1 MYLKKII
8 KDNLSLIFLF
18 SLTIFIIWPIFLPGY
33 FSHHDDLQVMRIFEM
48 RKCFADFQIP
58 CRWVPDMGFGNGYP
72 LFNYYNVLPY
82 YIGGLA
88 SLILGFIGSA
98 KLLFLIALILATF
111 SMYLFVKEW
120 LGIYPALLASVL
132 YTFAPYRA
140 LDIFVRGAISESF
153 AIAIVPLIFYF
164 GLRLTRENKIKSRLG
179 LSLSFAAFL
188 TSHNVMTLLFSPVIV
203 LFFIIW
209 YFKRNLVLVRSVL
222 LSLLLGFGLSAFFM
236 IPAFLERN
244 LVQIENLVKADFNF
258 RAHFVTLYQL
268 FLDRSWGY
276 GASSSGIGDTI
287 SFQIGWPHVIIAGFF
302 PLVLILLNKK
312 NIKTVVLSIVIFLI
326 FVLSIFMTHNKSAFI
341 WEGIG
346 ILRFAQFPWRFL
358 SLSIFTS
365 SLLGGL
371 LVYSLRD
378 LFAKMATII
387 LIVITVYLNWGY
399 FKPNIFFLNLSDRE
413 KLSGQLWQ
421 EQQRA
426 SIFDYLPIGAIEPKE
441 PASNKPMIDSGNTEV
456 LYFKEKSNSWE
467 GKFNVKSESLIELP
481 IYDFPNWK
489 VYEENKEVQHTSSDY
504 LGRIVFKL
512 KPGQHSL
519 SGKLTDTNVRVVSN
533 WITILSGALIV
544 YIFYHEKNRKNIR

>member
-18 SLTIFIIWPIFLPGY
+18 SLTIFITWPIFLPGY

-58 CRWVPDMGFGNGYP
+58 CRWVPDMGYGNGYP

-82 YIGGLA
+82 YIGAMA
-88 SLILGFIGSA
+88 SFILGFIGSA
-98 KLLFLIALILATF
+98 KLLFLISLILATF

-120 LGIYPALLASVL
+120 LGMYPALLASVL

-153 AIAIVPLIFYF
+153 AIAILPLIFYF
-164 GLRLTRENKIKSRLG
+164 GLKLTRENKLNNRLG
-179 LSLSFAAFL
+179 LSLSLAAFL
-188 TSHNVMTLLFSPVIV
+188 TSHNVMALLFLPVIG
-203 LFFIIW
+203 LIFIIW
-209 YFKRNLVLVRSVL
+209 YYKQDLYLVRSVF

-276 GASSSGIGDTI
+276 GASSGIGDTI

-302 PLVLILLNKK
+302 PLILLFLKKK
-312 NIKTVVLSIVIFLI
+312 NTKTIVLSIVVFLI

-341 WEGIG
+341 WEEIG

-378 LFAKMATII
+378 SFAKIVTVI
-387 LIVITVYLNWGY
+387 LIVITVYLNWAY
-399 FKPNIFFLNLSDRE
+399 FKPNIFFLNLSDQE

-426 SIFDYLPIGAIEPKE
+426 SIFDYLPVGAIEPKE
-441 PASNKPMIDSGNTEV
+441 QASNKPMIESGNSEV
-456 LYFKEKSNSWE
+456 LYFKKKSNSWE
-467 GKFNVKSESLIELP
+467 GKFNVKSEALIELP

-489 VYEENKEVQHTSSDY
+489 VYEGAKEIEHMRSAY

-519 SGKLTDTNVRVVSN
+519 KGKLTDTEVRVVSN
-533 WITILSGALIV
+533 WITILSGILIV
-544 YIFYHEKNRKNIR
+544 YIFYHGKYRKNIR